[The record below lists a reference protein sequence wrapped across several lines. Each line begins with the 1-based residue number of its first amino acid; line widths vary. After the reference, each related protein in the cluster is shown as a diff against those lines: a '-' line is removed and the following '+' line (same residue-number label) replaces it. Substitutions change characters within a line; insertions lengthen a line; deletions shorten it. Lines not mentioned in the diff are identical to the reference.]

1 MSFCA
6 DASVIIILVASLLM
20 CGSYSS
26 SSSSSSSSY
35 RSSRSTASLLHLPM
49 SRRTRSLFCSPPQT
63 QTAEVV
69 TADLSTAVRNGTPI
83 TWRAQARSSVKVK
96 EGKRTSDAYM
106 ALPASQYSILSAEQV
121 IRLSDTDFKI
131 MLGTLNFFGTK
142 IAPILYASVD
152 VYPKEAKSII
162 KVIRAETV
170 GSDMALAVNGTFSIS
185 AINVVTAEVNEKG
198 QKTLN
203 SNTTLVIDV
212 LVPRSRFPIS
222 IIQSGGNFI
231 MQSSL
236 NIIVPTFVRILAAD
250 FKRWSDGD
258 DERDALEGAKLDLQ

>member
-1 MSFCA
+1 MRFCA
-6 DASVIIILVASLLM
+6 DASVIITISIVLVVSLVM
-20 CGSYSS
+20 CG
-26 SSSSSSSSY
+26 SSSSSSY
-35 RSSRSTASLLHLPM
+35 RRGRSGASLLLPM
-49 SRRTRSLFCSPPQT
+49 NRRTRSLSCSPPQSQT

-69 TADLSTAVRNGTPI
+69 SADLSTAVRNGTPI
-83 TWRAQARSSVKVK
+83 TWRAQARSSVRVK
-96 EGKRTSDAYM
+96 EGKRTTEAYM

-152 VYPKEAKSII
+152 VYPQEAKSVI

-185 AINVVTAEVNEKG
+185 AVNVVTAEVNEKG

-212 LVPRSRFPIS
+212 LVPKSRFPMS

-258 DERDALEGAKLDLQ
+258 DGRDALEGAKLDLQ

>member
-1 MSFCA
+1 MRLCA
-6 DASVIIILVASLLM
+6 DAPVIITITVVLVASLLM
-20 CGSYSS
+20 CGSSF
-26 SSSSSSSSY
+26 SSSY
-35 RSSRSTASLLHLPM
+35 RRRSTTALLQLPM
-49 SRRTRSLFCSPPQT
+49 SRRTRSLFCSPPQSQT
-63 QTAEVV
+63 QTSEVM
-69 TADLSTAVRNGTPI
+69 TTDLSTAVRNGTPI
-83 TWRAQARSSVKVK
+83 TWRAQARSSVRVK
-96 EGKRTSDAYM
+96 EGKRTSEAYM

-131 MLGTLNFFGTK
+131 VLGTLNFFGTK

-152 VYPKEAKSII
+152 VYPKEAKSVI

-185 AINVVTAEVNEKG
+185 AVNVVTAEVNEKG
-198 QKTLN
+198 HKTLN

-212 LVPRSRFPIS
+212 LVPRSRFPMS

>member
-1 MSFCA
+1 MRFCA
-6 DASVIIILVASLLM
+6 HASVIIILVASLLM

-26 SSSSSSSSY
+26 SSSSSY
-35 RSSRSTASLLHLPM
+35 RSSRSTAVLLQLPM
-49 SRRTRSLFCSPPQT
+49 SRRTRSLFCSPPQSQS

-152 VYPKEAKSII
+152 VYPKEAKSVI

-185 AINVVTAEVNEKG
+185 AVNVVTAEVNEKG

-212 LVPRSRFPIS
+212 LVPKSRFPIS

-258 DERDALEGAKLDLQ
+258 DERDALEGVKLDLQ

>member
-1 MSFCA
+1 
-6 DASVIIILVASLLM
+6 
-20 CGSYSS
+20 
-26 SSSSSSSSY
+26 
-35 RSSRSTASLLHLPM
+35 
-49 SRRTRSLFCSPPQT
+49 
-63 QTAEVV
+63 
-69 TADLSTAVRNGTPI
+69 
-83 TWRAQARSSVKVK
+83 VK

-152 VYPKEAKSII
+152 VYPKEAKSVI

-185 AINVVTAEVNEKG
+185 AVNVVTAEVNEKG

-212 LVPRSRFPIS
+212 LVPKSRFPIS

-258 DERDALEGAKLDLQ
+258 DERDALEGVKLDLQ